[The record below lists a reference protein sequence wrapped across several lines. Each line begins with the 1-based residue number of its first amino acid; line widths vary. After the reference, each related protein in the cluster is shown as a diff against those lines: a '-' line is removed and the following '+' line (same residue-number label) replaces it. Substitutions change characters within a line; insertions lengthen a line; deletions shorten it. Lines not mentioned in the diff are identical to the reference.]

1 MVKAIDLT
9 YVVGD
14 EKGKEATTS
23 VKLSPTAS
31 LVDCQEFA
39 EAQATFLDAILY
51 GKVQGAQVNVP
62 VDVSGLTTNL
72 SSGADDVENVG
83 SFQFRTGDNRPVEV
97 NVPCFDEAM
106 VIAGSDGI
114 NQSNPAV
121 AAFIAMM
128 TNGLSV
134 TGGTIIPCDVGEDDI
149 VSIEYARERTRAS
162 GKRG

>member
-9 YVVGD
+9 YTIRD
-14 EKGKEATTS
+14 NKGKDATTS
-23 VKLSPTAS
+23 VKLDPGAS

-39 EAQATFLDAILY
+39 EAQATALDAILY
-51 GKVQGAQVNVP
+51 GRVQGAQVNVP

-72 SSGADDVENVG
+72 SSGADDVENIG
-83 SFQFRTGDNRPVEV
+83 SFQFRTADGRPVIV
-97 NVPCFDEAM
+97 NIPCFDESM
-106 VIAGSDGI
+106 VVAGSDGI

-121 AAFIAMM
+121 AAFLAMM

-149 VSIEYARERTRAS
+149 VTVDYARERTRAS